1 MYLHPEMDFCYLR
14 GNHDQCDFL
23 SDLSDDE
30 LPENLRQFSED
41 QWTSYAY
48 GDVVIS
54 GLELNRQNSRTL
66 GMDLVL
72 DQTKCNIVV
81 LHGRRQITSPKIR
94 RRWCSCRLSAES
106 ISIIW
111 PGPYS
116 LLQKERPGRPG
127 SLLLQRLSG
136 GQGFDECGQKGFVLL
151 NVEDGRVESS
161 LSPPGEAAVS

>member
-81 LHGRRQITSPKIR
+81 LHGQEADYESKIR

-111 PGPYS
+111 PWAIFTPTKKSAWTTG
-116 LLQKERPGRPG
+116 
-127 SLLLQRLSG
+127 
-136 GQGFDECGQKGFVLL
+136 
-151 NVEDGRVESS
+151 ESTVT
-161 LSPPGEAAVS
+161 AAVWRAGDLTSADRRDSFF